1 MKKGILIAGLV
12 LAASCVFAEELS
24 LWTRLLPSYRQEIAV
39 NALPDGL
46 FAVKSLTVRA
56 QAQASEDTKENTQ
69 AQAAIDKLKTLPVTG
84 IIWSKNPGQRRVLM
98 GDIVL
103 AAGQAI
109 PSYVFNDGMFYTL
122 IGISQNNLSF
132 RMQEG
137 PFGTSETFDIYFELA
152 EPVKN
157 SSRYSNAD
165 VNK

>member
-56 QAQASEDTKENTQ
+56 Q

-165 VNK
+165 ENK